1 MKYRKFGKLDWKV
14 SALGFGAMRLPVIN
28 GDHAV
33 IDEPESIKMIRF
45 AIDHG
50 VNYIDSAY
58 FYHRGNSEVLVAKAL
73 RDGYREKVR
82 IATKLPCGDVH
93 VEQDIDRLFNE
104 QITRLQTNK
113 VDFYLLHGLNKTE
126 WPKVRDFGVLKWA
139 ERKMAEGQIGHLG
152 FSFHDEYNVFQ
163 EIIDAYDNWTMTQI
177 QYNYMDEETQAGTKG
192 LEYANKKG
200 LAVVVMEPIRG
211 GRLAKPPEKVEKIW
225 ASAPVKRTPAE
236 WALRWVWNH
245 PEVATALSGMGNMEQ
260 VIENLAYAEHSQPH
274 NLTSDELAL
283 IGKARDAY
291 VSLTAVACTGCR
303 YCMPC
308 PNDVDI
314 PRVFESYNEAMIYNN
329 VAEQRRM
336 YNFPG
341 RFKEHRADKCIKC
354 DLCVDK
360 CPQKLA
366 IPDLLEKAHEFLT
379 AKE

>member
-28 GDHAV
+28 GDHA
-33 IDEPESIKMIRF
+33 IINEPESIKMIRY

-152 FSFHDEYNVFQ
+152 FSFHDDYNVFQ

-177 QYNYMDEETQAGTKG
+177 QYNYMDEQTQAGTKG

-225 ASAPVKRTPAE
+225 ASAPVQRTPAE

-274 NLTSDELAL
+274 NLTPDELAL
-283 IGKARDAY
+283 ISKARDAY

-314 PRVFESYNEAMIYNN
+314 PRVFEFYNEALIYNT

-341 RFKEHRADKCIKC
+341 RFKDHRADKCTKC
-354 DLCVDK
+354 DQCVDK

-366 IPDLLEKAHEFLT
+366 IPELLEKAHEFLT

>member
-33 IDEPESIKMIRF
+33 INEPESIKMIRY

-58 FYHRGNSEVLVAKAL
+58 FYHRGNSEVLVSKAL

-104 QITRLQTNK
+104 QKTRLQTNK

-152 FSFHDEYNVFQ
+152 FSFHDDYNVFQ

-177 QYNYMDEETQAGTKG
+177 QYNYMDEQTQAGTKG

-211 GRLAKPPEKVEKIW
+211 GRLAKPPEKVAKIW
-225 ASAPVKRTPAE
+225 AGAPVQRTPAE

-274 NLTSDELAL
+274 NLTPDELAL
-283 IGKARDAY
+283 ISKARDAY

-314 PRVFESYNEAMIYNN
+314 PRVFEFYNEAMIYDT

-341 RFKEHRADKCIKC
+341 RFKDHRADKCTKC
-354 DLCVDK
+354 DQCVDK

-366 IPDLLEKAHEFLT
+366 IPELLEKAHEFLT

>member
-14 SALGFGAMRLPVIN
+14 SALGFGAMRLPVLN
-28 GDHAV
+28 GDHAI
-33 IDEPESIKMIRF
+33 IDEPESIKMIRY

-58 FYHRGNSEVLVAKAL
+58 FYHRGNSEVLVSKAL

-113 VDFYLLHGLNKTE
+113 VDFYLLHGLNKME

-152 FSFHDEYNVFQ
+152 FSFHDDYNVFQ
-163 EIIDAYDNWTMTQI
+163 EIIDAYDNWILAQI
-177 QYNYMDEETQAGTKG
+177 QYNYMDEQTQAGTKG
-192 LEYANKKG
+192 LEYAHKKG

-211 GRLAKPPEKVEKIW
+211 GRLAKPPEKVAKIW
-225 ASAPVKRTPAE
+225 AGAPVQRTPAE

-260 VIENLAYAEHSQPH
+260 VIENVAYAEHSQPH
-274 NLTSDELAL
+274 NLTSEELTL
-283 IGKARDAY
+283 ISKARDAY

-341 RFKEHRADKCIKC
+341 RFKEHRADKCTKC
-354 DLCVDK
+354 DQCVDK
-360 CPQKLA
+360 CPQKSA

>member
-28 GDHAV
+28 GDHAA

-82 IATKLPCGDVH
+82 IATKLPCVEVH
-93 VEQDIDRLFNE
+93 VPDDLDRIFNE
-104 QITRLQTNK
+104 QITKLQTK
-113 VDFYLLHGLNKTE
+113 QIDFYLLHGLNKVE
-126 WPKVRDFGVLKWA
+126 WTKVRDFGVLKWA
-139 ERKMAEGQIGHLG
+139 ERKMVEGQIGHLG
-152 FSFHDEYNVFQ
+152 FSFHDEYSVFQ

-177 QYNYMDEETQAGTKG
+177 QYNYMDEQTQAGTKG

-211 GRLAKPPEKVEKIW
+211 GRLAKPPEKVAKIW
-225 ASAPVKRTPAE
+225 AGAPAQRTPAE

-283 IGKARDAY
+283 VSKARDAY
-291 VSLTAVACTGCR
+291 VSLTAVACTGCK

-314 PRVFESYNEAMIYNN
+314 PRVFEFYNEAMIYNT

-341 RFKEHRADKCIKC
+341 RFKDHRADKCIKC
-354 DLCVDK
+354 DQCVDK

>member
-33 IDEPESIKMIRF
+33 INEPESIKMIRY

-58 FYHRGNSEVLVAKAL
+58 FYHRGNSEVLVSKAL

-104 QITRLQTNK
+104 QKTRLQTNK

-152 FSFHDEYNVFQ
+152 FSFHDDYNVFQ

-177 QYNYMDEETQAGTKG
+177 QYNYMDEQTQAGTKG

-211 GRLAKPPEKVEKIW
+211 GRLAKPPEKVAKIW
-225 ASAPVKRTPAE
+225 AGAPVQRTPAE

-283 IGKARDAY
+283 ISKARDAY

-314 PRVFESYNEAMIYNN
+314 PRVFEFYNEAMIYDT

-341 RFKEHRADKCIKC
+341 RFKDHRADKCTKC
-354 DLCVDK
+354 DQCVDK

-366 IPDLLEKAHEFLT
+366 IPELLEKAHEFLT

>member
-33 IDEPESIKMIRF
+33 INEPESIKMIRY

-58 FYHRGNSEVLVAKAL
+58 FYHRGNSEVLVSKAL

-104 QITRLQTNK
+104 QKTRLQTNK

-152 FSFHDEYNVFQ
+152 FSFHDDYNVFQ

-177 QYNYMDEETQAGTKG
+177 QYNYMDEQTQAGTKG

-211 GRLAKPPEKVEKIW
+211 GRLAKPPEKVAKIW
-225 ASAPVKRTPAE
+225 AGAPVQRTPAE
-236 WALRWVWNH
+236 RALRWVWNH

-283 IGKARDAY
+283 ISKARDAY

-314 PRVFESYNEAMIYNN
+314 PRVFEFYNEAMIYDT

-341 RFKEHRADKCIKC
+341 RFKEHRADKCTKC
-354 DLCVDK
+354 DQCVDK

-366 IPDLLEKAHEFLT
+366 IPELLEKAHEFLT

>member
-14 SALGFGAMRLPVIN
+14 SALGFGAMRLPVLN

-33 IDEPESIKMIRF
+33 IDEPESIKMIRY
-45 AIDHG
+45 AIDNG

-73 RDGYREKVR
+73 RDRYREKVR

-152 FSFHDEYNVFQ
+152 FSFHDDYNVFL

-177 QYNYMDEETQAGTKG
+177 QYNYMDEQTQAGTKG

-211 GRLAKPPEKVEKIW
+211 GRLAKPPEKVAKIW
-225 ASAPVKRTPAE
+225 AGAPVQRTPAE

-274 NLTSDELAL
+274 NLTPDELAL
-283 IGKARDAY
+283 ISKARDAY

-314 PRVFESYNEAMIYNN
+314 PRVFEFYNEAMIYDT

-341 RFKEHRADKCIKC
+341 RFKDHRADKCTKC
-354 DLCVDK
+354 DQCVDK

-366 IPDLLEKAHEFLT
+366 IPELLEKAHEFLT

>member
-14 SALGFGAMRLPVIN
+14 SALGFGAMRLPVLN

-33 IDEPESIKMIRF
+33 IDEPESIKMIRY
-45 AIDHG
+45 AIDNG

-73 RDGYREKVR
+73 RDGYRDKVR

-113 VDFYLLHGLNKTE
+113 VDFYLLHGLNKME

-177 QYNYMDEETQAGTKG
+177 QYNYMDEQTQAGTKG
-192 LEYANKKG
+192 LEYAHKKG

-211 GRLAKPPEKVEKIW
+211 GRLAKPPEKVAKIW
-225 ASAPVKRTPAE
+225 AEAPVQRTPAE

-245 PEVATALSGMGNMEQ
+245 AEVATALSGMGSMEQ
-260 VIENLAYAEHSQPH
+260 VIENLAYAEHSQPR
-274 NLTSDELAL
+274 NLTADEMAL

-314 PRVFESYNEAMIYNN
+314 PRVFEFYNEALIYNT

-341 RFKEHRADKCIKC
+341 RFKDHRADKCTKC
-354 DLCVDK
+354 DQCVDK

>member
-1 MKYRKFGKLDWKV
+1 M
-14 SALGFGAMRLPVIN
+14 
-28 GDHAV
+28 
-33 IDEPESIKMIRF
+33 
-45 AIDHG
+45 
-50 VNYIDSAY
+50 
-58 FYHRGNSEVLVAKAL
+58 
-73 RDGYREKVR
+73 
-82 IATKLPCGDVH
+82 
-93 VEQDIDRLFNE
+93 
-104 QITRLQTNK
+104 
-113 VDFYLLHGLNKTE
+113 
-126 WPKVRDFGVLKWA
+126 
-139 ERKMAEGQIGHLG
+139 
-152 FSFHDEYNVFQ
+152 FQ
-163 EIIDAYDNWTMTQI
+163 EIVDAYDNWILAQI

-211 GRLAKPPEKVEKIW
+211 GRLAKPPENVAKIW
-225 ASAPVKRTPAE
+225 AGAPVKRTPAE

-283 IGKARDAY
+283 ISKARDAY
-291 VSLTAVACTGCR
+291 VSLTAVACTGCK

-314 PRVFESYNEAMIYNN
+314 PRVFEFYNEAMIYNT
-329 VAEQRRM
+329 VAEQRKM

-341 RFKEHRADKCIKC
+341 RFKDHRADKCIQC